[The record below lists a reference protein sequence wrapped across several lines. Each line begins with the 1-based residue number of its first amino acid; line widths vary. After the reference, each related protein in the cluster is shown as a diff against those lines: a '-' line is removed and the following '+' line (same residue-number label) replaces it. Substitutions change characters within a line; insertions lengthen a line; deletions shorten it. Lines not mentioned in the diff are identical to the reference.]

1 MKTFN
6 QYTLEEA
13 KVHPMAVHAYSV
25 GGGSYKV
32 HAVGSKVEHVKA
44 GETIRSS
51 DLDDLTDAGHKVKEI
66 NKPMNEA
73 LGTIKNIKAASK
85 FKPENISAMRN
96 AEKARN
102 YPKSPT
108 GMGHSADADFNQ
120 QSKKMQDAINLHLR
134 NGKDYAEA
142 VKAAKVHV
150 KEAHSSDSIG
160 DHKGL
165 KAYANS
171 LGPKHIDR
179 HDLLTA
185 ASHMAFGNMDHLK
198 KHLKALDTDVRDKV
212 KEYMKEE
219 ADQIDEAN
227 SHREVDNLKS
237 KGKHHEAGQ
246 HAAKSGH
253 DRQYGAH
260 FGMRSDKEEAQ
271 RQFFKGYDSV
281 KKTNEEADIDEALGT
296 IKNMKAASKF
306 SSSNVSDMIRGEKA
320 RKAGMAKVSTTRDIG
335 YKVVDV
341 GPGQKET
348 VRKMHNFKEEED
360 LDEAS
365 SAMKSLASKKKSG
378 IERAHKELHGI
389 SSKRFA
395 IRQTDKSKPTKHRV
409 DIHVVYPHGEERKY
423 QDEVD
428 AKDKHDAIFSTQI
441 KYGKFGKKMGYSVDK
456 VVHKGMVKEE
466 EDQINEISSD
476 TLISYS
482 QKAHNQIKGNQ
493 PADPDKLR
501 KRTNREQGIK
511 LAFNKHYQVRTK
523 VPATI
528 KEEEIDEMHSIGSTA
543 LTYHDHIEAKEMT
556 PAEIKA
562 KHKSYLDTEA
572 HHRKRSKDP
581 NITSNQRMASGAVAS
596 AAKMAAAEW
605 KHKYMKEE
613 AESGLS
619 TKTLAGYSIKAS
631 DASKHR
637 KLPTSKVDNRYAGVS
652 KVDKILAARD
662 KKKVD

>member
-25 GGGSYKV
+25 GGGNYKV

-66 NKPMNEA
+66 NKPMSE
-73 LGTIKNIKAASK
+73 
-85 FKPENISAMRN
+85 
-96 AEKARN
+96 ARN

-108 GMGHSADADFNQ
+108 GMGHSSDAHFNQ
-120 QSKKMQDAINLHLR
+120 QSQKMQDAINMHLR
-134 NGKDYAEA
+134 KGKDYPEA

-185 ASHMAFGNMDHLK
+185 ASHMAFGNMDHLT
-198 KHLKALDTDVRDKV
+198 KHLKTLDTDVRDKV

-219 ADQIDEAN
+219 VDQIDELKHSGGVLNNYLSKTNPDRNTPGENKKRAAGRGLALGKKWGKALGINQPKVSATNEEADQIDEAN
-227 SHREVDNLKS
+227 SHRKVDDLKS
-237 KGKHHEAGQ
+237 KGKHHEAGVL
-246 HAAKSGH
+246 AAKSSH

-260 FGMRSDKEEAQ
+260 FGMRSGKEEAQ

-281 KKTNEEADIDEALGT
+281 KKTNEEADYIGYNFGGQFKDSSEWENAAKKRGLVVKLSTHPSGEVIKYQIAKDKSGNNRGHFDHGTKSGRLTEEADIDEALGT
-296 IKNMKAASKF
+296 IKNIKAASKF

-320 RKAGMAKVSTTRDIG
+320 RKAGMAKVSTTKDIG

-378 IERAHKELHGI
+378 IERAHKETHGI
-389 SSKRFA
+389 SPKRFA

-409 DIHVVYPHGEERKY
+409 DIHVVTNNGEERKY

-466 EDQINEISSD
+466 SESVD
-476 TLISYS
+476 
-482 QKAHNQIKGNQ
+482 
-493 PADPDKLR
+493 
-501 KRTNREQGIK
+501 
-511 LAFNKHYQVRTK
+511 
-523 VPATI
+523 
-528 KEEEIDEMHSIGSTA
+528 
-543 LTYHDHIEAKEMT
+543 
-556 PAEIKA
+556 
-562 KHKSYLDTEA
+562 
-572 HHRKRSKDP
+572 
-581 NITSNQRMASGAVAS
+581 
-596 AAKMAAAEW
+596 
-605 KHKYMKEE
+605 E

-619 TKTLAGYSIKAS
+619 TKTLANYSIKAS

>member
-1 MKTFN
+1 MKTFK
-6 QYTLEEA
+6 TFAE
-13 KVHPMAVHAYSV
+13 
-25 GGGSYKV
+25 
-32 HAVGSKVEHVKA
+32 
-44 GETIRSS
+44 
-51 DLDDLTDAGHKVKEI
+51 DI
-66 NKPMNEA
+66 NKPVTMSGGGKTITAKPGSKMTFTHHETGKPATGVFKKKVNRGGRQYAHVEMPDKTAMHVPIHHINEA
-73 LGTIKNIKAASK
+73 IE
-85 FKPENISAMRN
+85 ENTRN
-96 AEKARN
+96 H
-102 YPKSPT
+102 PKSPT
-108 GMGHSADADFNQ
+108 GMGHSADAHFNT

-134 NGKDYAEA
+134 NGKDYPEA

-150 KEAHSSDSIG
+150 KEESVDEALGTIKNMKAASKFNSSNVSNMIRGEKQRLSDKQKKIASVAGDPGKIDAEDFAKLRSMKKEETEMRHSSDSLG
-160 DHKGL
+160 DHMAL
-165 KAYANS
+165 KAYANKR
-171 LGPKHIDR
+171 GGIDK

-198 KHLKALDTDVRDKV
+198 KHLKALDTDVRDKALEYV
-212 KEYMKEE
+212 ARRHHAELGYRVHKEEVELDEAIKLGSKVRIHNPGKRNHGEEGTVGEIHRGLPGVRPKYYTVDHGGTSSQLPKENLRIVKEE
-219 ADQIDEAN
+219 ADHINEAN

-253 DRQYGAH
+253 DRQYGPH

-281 KKTNEEADIDEALGT
+281 KKTNEEADLDEALGT

-306 SSSNVSDMIRGEKA
+306 DSSNVSDMIRGEKA
-320 RKAGMAKVSTTRDIG
+320 RKAGMAKVSTTKDIG

-348 VRKMHNFKEEED
+348 VRKMHNF
-360 LDEAS
+360 
-365 SAMKSLASKKKSG
+365 
-378 IERAHKELHGI
+378 
-389 SSKRFA
+389 
-395 IRQTDKSKPTKHRV
+395 
-409 DIHVVYPHGEERKY
+409 
-423 QDEVD
+423 
-428 AKDKHDAIFSTQI
+428 
-441 KYGKFGKKMGYSVDK
+441 
-456 VVHKGMVKEE
+456 KEE

-528 KEEEIDEMHSIGSTA
+528 KEEEIDE
-543 LTYHDHIEAKEMT
+543 
-556 PAEIKA
+556 
-562 KHKSYLDTEA
+562 
-572 HHRKRSKDP
+572 
-581 NITSNQRMASGAVAS
+581 
-596 AAKMAAAEW
+596 
-605 KHKYMKEE
+605 

>member
-6 QYTLEEA
+6 QFTIEEA

-73 LGTIKNIKAASK
+73 
-85 FKPENISAMRN
+85 RN
-96 AEKARN
+96 N
-102 YPKSPT
+102 PKSPT
-108 GMGHSADADFNQ
+108 GMGHSSDAHFNQ
-120 QSKKMQDAINLHLR
+120 QSQKMQDAINMHLR
-134 NGKDYAEA
+134 NGKDYPEA

-150 KEAHSSDSIG
+150 KEAHSS
-160 DHKGL
+160 
-165 KAYANS
+165 
-171 LGPKHIDR
+171 
-179 HDLLTA
+179 
-185 ASHMAFGNMDHLK
+185 
-198 KHLKALDTDVRDKV
+198 VRDKV
-212 KEYMKEE
+212 NEYMKEE
-219 ADQIDEAN
+219 AVEKGYVAVNEGFGVFRKGVKHNPVNPIKVHKTKEKADKHAKRLN
-227 SHREVDNLKS
+227 SIVS
-237 KGKHHEAGQ
+237 PYVY
-246 HAAKSGH
+246 SP
-253 DRQYGAH
+253 YGEKYH
-260 FGMRSDKEEAQ
+260 VKPMSEEA
-271 RQFFKGYDSV
+271 
-281 KKTNEEADIDEALGT
+281 ELDEALGT

-306 SSSNVSDMIRGEKA
+306 GSSNVSDMIRGEKA
-320 RKAGMAKVSTTRDIG
+320 RKAGMAKVSTTKDIG

-348 VRKMHNFKEEED
+348 VRKMHNF
-360 LDEAS
+360 
-365 SAMKSLASKKKSG
+365 
-378 IERAHKELHGI
+378 
-389 SSKRFA
+389 
-395 IRQTDKSKPTKHRV
+395 
-409 DIHVVYPHGEERKY
+409 
-423 QDEVD
+423 
-428 AKDKHDAIFSTQI
+428 
-441 KYGKFGKKMGYSVDK
+441 
-456 VVHKGMVKEE
+456 KEE

-528 KEEEIDEMHSIGSTA
+528 KEEEIDE
-543 LTYHDHIEAKEMT
+543 
-556 PAEIKA
+556 
-562 KHKSYLDTEA
+562 
-572 HHRKRSKDP
+572 
-581 NITSNQRMASGAVAS
+581 
-596 AAKMAAAEW
+596 
-605 KHKYMKEE
+605 

-619 TKTLAGYSIKAS
+619 TKTLAGYSMKAS
-631 DASKHR
+631 DASKHT